1 MAVQDPNAIK
11 SDADARQ
18 QLRVREAALLCLHT
32 LLTVDPDLVA
42 NNADRA
48 KRATFYCNVAIA
60 AFGTLPASVYKVIP
74 EAGLRQVR
82 RWVRQRPIRASMR
95 LRHKIISLNLVA
107 VPHQAAFACVAALP
121 SAAYE
126 SMAAALVRIAADT
139 LVQTYGIFADGG
151 VPTTSLTR
159 SLCNQHDGIVAG
171 WTPAVDE
178 AVLEDRVRALIPA
191 GT

>member
-1 MAVQDPNAIK
+1 M
-11 SDADARQ
+11 
-18 QLRVREAALLCLHT
+18 
-32 LLTVDPDLVA
+32 
-42 NNADRA
+42 
-48 KRATFYCNVAIA
+48 
-60 AFGTLPASVYKVIP
+60 
-74 EAGLRQVR
+74 
-82 RWVRQRPIRASMR
+82 
-95 LRHKIISLNLVA
+95 
-107 VPHQAAFACVAALP
+107 AALP

-126 SMAAALVRIAADT
+126 SMATALVRIAADT